1 VTPNPILSS
10 LHEQGQSPWLD
21 NLARPLLHD
30 ETIKHLIDQGVRG
43 ITSNPTIFQHAIE
56 TTDQYDQQY
65 LKLRQ
70 DGLSNEDA
78 YGELVK
84 TDVGEALDLFANLH
98 RDSKGLDGFVSLEV
112 SPRLAHDAAATTAD
126 ALRLIA
132 AIQRPNLMIKVPAT
146 DEGLVAIKELISQG
160 HSINVTLIFG
170 LERYEQVIEAY
181 LSGLE
186 AASGDLSKVQ
196 SVASFFIS
204 RVDTAIDPRLE
215 AIGTPEAKALF
226 GRAAVAQ
233 AILAYQVFE
242 QKFSGSRW
250 QALVARGAQLQ
261 RPLWAS
267 TSVKNPAY
275 PSLMY
280 VTKLVAAHTVDT
292 IPGSTLKELQ
302 AATSLEASQINE
314 TGYKTAAETVAKLT
328 AVGINLAQVNTDL
341 ETEGVSK
348 FVASFD
354 ELLGAL
360 DQKSGR

>member
-112 SPRLAHDAAATTAD
+112 SP
-126 ALRLIA
+126 LRLIA